1 MKMKTAPLPALA
13 AAMQPRFRTGTEALN
28 GEGKL
33 LISKSKYLC
42 GLQCDKLLW
51 HFNNSKDLI
60 SPPDALRQALFDQ
73 GREVGQLAQRLYPH
87 GVDVGIGS
95 IDFEELLQATLASL
109 SIRKPLFGAAFAA
122 HGACCRV
129 DILNPNPVSDWGIA
143 EVKSTT
149 SIKDFHLHDV
159 AFQAWVLMK
168 AGLRIQDTKV
178 ININPEYVR
187 SNNGFRI

>member
-1 MKMKTAPLPALA
+1 MKTAPLPALA

-51 HFNNSKDLI
+51 HVNNGKDLI
-60 SPPDALRQALFDQ
+60 AAPDALRQALFDQ

-87 GVDVGIGS
+87 GVDVGIG
-95 IDFEELLQATLASL
+95 IINFEELLQATSASL

-122 HGACCRV
+122 HGACCR
-129 DILNPNPVSDWGIA
+129 DQLSRPGKCHRRWKFRTSGADGGLCEILPYSA
-143 EVKSTT
+143 
-149 SIKDFHLHDV
+149 L
-159 AFQAWVLMK
+159 
-168 AGLRIQDTKV
+168 
-178 ININPEYVR
+178 
-187 SNNGFRI
+187 